1 MNQRSVSDVF
11 RIDSPEI
18 LLKEVLEILDS
29 ISPAF
34 DKASIRLVCET
45 VGKLYSGQM
54 PGYRACNTGYHDLQH
69 ANNTLLAM
77 ARLIH
82 GAVIEGIDLS
92 EGDIVSGLVAAIL
105 HDVGY
110 IQEASDNKG
119 TGAKH
124 KATHEQRSKDFLSRH
139 GREFGL
145 STRQITDGRAI
156 IACTDMALDISAVS
170 FSSENIEL
178 LGKMLGTA
186 DLLAQLGDP
195 AYLEKLPALYKE
207 CQEAGTNEYRDE
219 LDIIQKAPA
228 FYDIAEKRL
237 QTTLDSTYRFMTSH
251 FEHRWGQRR
260 NIYQEIIDSQKDYL
274 IKVLRIPDSDP
285 RDHLKLWRMP
295 NNFFEYRSIDQCL
308 VP

>member
-1 MNQRSVSDVF
+1 MIQRSINDVI

-18 LLKEVLEILDS
+18 LIDEVFEVLDS
-29 ISPAF
+29 ISPAY
-34 DKASIRLVCET
+34 DKALIRRVFVT

-54 PGYRACNTGYHDLQH
+54 PGYQACNTGYHDLQH
-69 ANNTLLAM
+69 ANNTFLAM

-82 GAVIEGIDLS
+82 GAVIEGIDFS
-92 EGDIVSGLVAAIL
+92 KSDIVSGIVAAIL

-110 IQEASDNKG
+110 IQEASDIEG

-124 KATHEQRSKDFLSRH
+124 KATHEQRSKDFLSCH

-145 STRQITDGRAI
+145 SPRQIADGRAI
-156 IACTDMALDISAVS
+156 IACTDMVLDISAVS

-186 DLLAQLGDP
+186 DLLAQLGNLT
-195 AYLEKLPALYKE
+195 YLEKLPALYKE
-207 CQEAGTNEYRDE
+207 CEEAGTGEYTGE

-228 FYDIAEKRL
+228 FYDVAEKRL
-237 QTTLDSTYRFMTSH
+237 RTVLDSTHRFMELH

-260 NIYQEIIDSQKDYL
+260 NIYQEIIDSQKKFL
-274 IKVLRIPDSDP
+274 IKVLKIPDSDP

-295 NNFFEYRSIDQCL
+295 ENLF
-308 VP
+308 

>member
-1 MNQRSVSDVF
+1 
-11 RIDSPEI
+11 
-18 LLKEVLEILDS
+18 
-29 ISPAF
+29 
-34 DKASIRLVCET
+34 
-45 VGKLYSGQM
+45 VGNLYCGQL
-54 PGYRACNTGYHDLQH
+54 PGYQACNTEYHDLQH

-82 GAVIEGIDLS
+82 GAVIEGIDFS
-92 EGDIVSGLVAAIL
+92 KSDIVTGIAAAIL

-110 IQEASDNKG
+110 IQEASDNEG

-139 GREFGL
+139 GRGFGL
-145 STRQITDGRAI
+145 STRQIADGRAI

-207 CQEAGTNEYRDE
+207 CEEAGTGEYTGE

-237 QTTLDSTYRFMTSH
+237 PTVLDSVCRFMESH

-260 NIYQEIIDSQKDYL
+260 NIYQAIIDSQKDYL
-274 IKVLRIPDSDP
+274 IKVLKIPDADP

-295 NNFFEYRSIDQCL
+295 EFFF
-308 VP
+308 

>member
-1 MNQRSVSDVF
+1 MNQRSISDVF
-11 RIDSPEI
+11 QTDSPEA
-18 LLKEVLEILDS
+18 LTGEVLEILDS
-29 ISPAF
+29 ISPDF
-34 DKASIRLVCET
+34 DIASIRRVFET
-45 VGKLYSGQM
+45 VDKLYCGQL

-77 ARLIH
+77 ARLVH
-82 GAVIEGIDLS
+82 GAVIEGIDFS
-92 EGDIVSGLVAAIL
+92 KSDIVTGIVAAIL

-110 IQEASDNKG
+110 VQEASDIEG

-145 STRQITDGRAI
+145 STRQIADGRAI

-178 LGKMLGTA
+178 LGKMLATA

-207 CQEAGTNEYRDE
+207 CEEAGTGEEYTGE
-219 LDIIQKAPA
+219 LDIIRKAPA
-228 FYDIAEKRL
+228 FYDFAENR
-237 QTTLDSTYRFMTSH
+237 TRTVLDSVYRFMESH

-274 IKVLRIPDSDP
+274 IKVLKIPDSDP
-285 RDHLKLWRMP
+285 LDHLKLWRMP
-295 NNFFEYRSIDQCL
+295 EFFF
-308 VP
+308 